1 MRLAERAF
9 PVRMRRVA
17 VVVGA
22 EHARDVLVEMARL
35 GVVHLSGPLGTG
47 EGPALEAL
55 RRLETERRGVPSGR
69 PALVPKA
76 PDVGEL
82 ERRGAR
88 DLLAGE
94 VELERRR
101 AGAVRHGDFLVFV
114 GWAPRPALP
123 PLQDSLDA
131 LGAAMVELRA
141 PAGRQPPTLL
151 APAPA
156 ADPFRPLLTTYG
168 AVPYADVDPTP
179 FVAVTY
185 CLMFG
190 MMFGDVGDGLLIVL
204 AALALRHTRSR
215 RLATLRRVW
224 PMIAAAGAAAVL
236 FGALYGELFGP
247 TKVLPTLWLAP
258 LDSPT
263 RLLAVAIV
271 AGVGLLAASHLIGI
285 VNRYREG
292 GPALALTTDS
302 GVPGLLLLAGSGL
315 VALGI
320 AGHGDWLEPA
330 GLLLMGVAVVPLLFG
345 LRADAGSG
353 PTAILEVLIGL
364 LDSLLRLFS
373 NVFSF
378 ARLAAFGLM
387 HAAIGQ
393 VVLHAAGSLTGSALG
408 DLAAVLTFAVGWTA
422 AFALEG
428 LVVSVQ
434 ALRLEYYE
442 LFSRLFVGEGRPFRP
457 FRLPLIPT
465 EEAR

>member
-17 VVVGA
+17 VVSPS
-22 EHARDVLVEMARL
+22 HRARDVLVAMAQL
-35 GVVHLSGPLGTG
+35 GVIDLSGPLGTG

-55 RRLETERRGVPSGR
+55 RRVDSDQRRQDGSS
-69 PALVPKA
+69 PALSREA
-76 PDVGEL
+76 PDVAEL
-82 ERRGAR
+82 ERSGAR

-94 VELERRR
+94 VELDRRR
-101 AGAVRHGDFLVFV
+101 ASAVRHGDFLLFV

-123 PLQDSLDA
+123 RVASSLKE
-131 LGAAMVELRA
+131 LGAALVELEPPRW
-141 PAGRQPPTLL
+141 RQPPTLL

-156 ADPFRPLLTTYG
+156 AEPFRPLLTTYG
-168 AVPYADVDPTP
+168 AVPYRDVDPTP

-204 AALALRHTRSR
+204 AALALGRSR
-215 RLATLRRVW
+215 HPRLASLRRVW
-224 PMIAAAGAAAVL
+224 PMIAAAGAAAVV

-247 TKVLPTLWLAP
+247 SKVLPTLWLDP

-263 RLLAVAIV
+263 HLVVVAIV
-271 AGVGLLAASHLIGI
+271 AGVGLLAAGYVIGI

-292 GPALALTTDS
+292 GLLLALTAAS
-302 GVPGLLLLAGSGL
+302 GVPGLLLLGGGSL
-315 VALGI
+315 VAVGVLTHT
-320 AGHGDWLEPA
+320 AALEPA
-330 GLLLMGVAVVPLLFG
+330 GLLVIAVAVLGLVVG
-345 LRADAGSG
+345 LRAEAGSG
-353 PTAILEVLIGL
+353 PTAVLEVMIGL
-364 LDSLLRLFS
+364 LDELLRLFS

-393 VVLHAAGSLTGSALG
+393 VVLHAAGSLTGTPIG
-408 DLAAVLTFAVGWTA
+408 DAAAGLTFAVGWAA

-428 LVVSVQ
+428 LVVAVQ

-442 LFSRLFVGEGRPFRP
+442 LFSRLFVGEGRPFTP
-457 FRLPLIPT
+457 FRLPLIST
-465 EEAR
+465 KEAR